1 MKRSLNTCYRLVWNA
16 AHGVFMAVSELTTSH
31 QKKSGV
37 ARVLVA
43 ATLTL
48 GSGVQAAGTD
58 ILPPHPTDVPVGE
71 TIDSVVIKSGD
82 TQNVYGQATNTTI
95 LGGGTQYVAPGGTA
109 DRTTISGADG
119 QQFVTGTATNT
130 TVSGQVSDDSEESD
144 CGFQAD
150 CSDGPRYVISEQNVS
165 GGGTATGTVLN
176 AGGWQFLRGNSTA
189 VDTIINA
196 NGYQEVNY
204 DSTATGTVVGDRA
217 AQGVISGGHA
227 INTTLGVASDTPL
240 KYGAYQVVLSAGSL
254 AENTTINNGGVQ
266 QVAEGGQAVNSV
278 VNNGGR
284 LELLLKN
291 TFYQNDVEVDSG
303 TVVGGTAKGVNVAP
317 GGLIYAGVGTTATE
331 VVIQSGGKLQ
341 ASTGATVMGTNSL
354 GRFSIDAATGHAS
367 HVLLD
372 KGGRL
377 DVLENGTA
385 DNTTVNNGGILAVE
399 NGGQAYNT
407 VMNAGGVL
415 IADTHAIVSG
425 TNALGAF
432 SIDAASGQARG
443 LWLDNGSRFTV
454 KANGQAEN
462 TTIGYGG
469 EMHVE
474 SGGSLSGTTRLAE
487 NAHLTLSG
495 DVISTGTIENAG
507 AITFSPE
514 QGNTVKTRAL
524 ATSAD
529 KDFTPRTLTTT
540 ALVGQGGTM
549 NMNIRLDTPDFPTDR
564 LVIDGGQA
572 TGKTWLNFTNIG
584 GAGLGLATTGNGINV
599 VEAMNNAT
607 TARDAFALSRPL
619 QAGAYN
625 YTLNH
630 GTTDENWYLSSEA
643 GYRAEVALYA
653 SLFAQSMD
661 YDRALAGSYH
671 QRSATQGDSRVWG
684 RIQGGHIG
692 HGDNGGIAK
701 GNTPESDGSYGFVQ
715 LGGDLL
721 SVSSM
726 RAGIY
731 AAAGQSSVNV
741 KNDDH
746 ARAGTVRDDVYSL
759 GGYLTAVHADS
770 GLWADMVAQGSR
782 HSLKANSDDNRFS
795 TTGTGWLASLET
807 GLPFNVSP
815 NLVLEPQLQ
824 YTWQGLSLDNGHDNG
839 GYVKFGDGSAQHVRV
854 GIRFGSSSEM
864 DFGQGSS
871 AVAGFADSMKR
882 SASELPVNGWVRPS
896 IIRTF
901 SSDGTLNMGTATA
914 GSNMAFTP
922 SQDGT
927 SLDLQA
933 GVEALVRQNV
943 TLGVQGGYTRNL
955 SGNSADGYNGQAT
968 LKVSF

>member
-16 AHGVFMAVSELTTSH
+16 AHGVFIAVSELTTSH

-58 ILPPHPTDVPVGE
+58 IPPPHTTDVPVGK
-71 TIDSVVIKSGD
+71 TIDGVVINSGD
-82 TQNVYGQATNTTI
+82 TQNVYGQTTNTTI
-95 LGGGTQYVAPGGTA
+95 LGGGAQFVAPGGTA

-119 QQFVTGTATNT
+119 NQYVYGTATNT
-130 TVSGQVSDDSEESD
+130 TVSGMLNNDNEDAD
-144 CGFQAD
+144 CGFHPD
-150 CSDGPRYVISEQNVS
+150 CSHGPRYVISEQNIRN
-165 GGGTATGTVLN
+165 GGTAIGTVLN
-176 AGGWQFLRGNSTA
+176 AGGWQFLQGNGTA
-189 VDTIINA
+189 VDTLINA

-227 INTTLGVASDTPL
+227 INTTLGAVSDTPL

-266 QVAEGGQAVNSV
+266 QVAEGGLAVNSS

-284 LELLLKN
+284 LELLVKN
-291 TFYQNDVEVDSG
+291 TFYQNDVDTG
-303 TVVGGTAKGVNVAP
+303 IPAVGGIAKGVNVAS

-331 VVIQSGGKLQ
+331 VTIQSGGKLQ

-415 IADTHAIVSG
+415 IADTQAVVSG

-443 LWLDNGSRFTV
+443 LWLENGSRFTV
-454 KANGQAEN
+454 KADGRAEN
-462 TTIGYGG
+462 TTIGRGG
-469 EMHVE
+469 EMRVE
-474 SGGSLSGTTRLAE
+474 NGGSLKGTTRLAD

-495 DVISTGTIENAG
+495 DVISNGTIENAG
-507 AITFSPE
+507 VITFSPE
-514 QGNTVKTRAL
+514 QSNTVKARAL
-524 ATSAD
+524 AAPAD

-540 ALVGQGGTM
+540 HLVGQGGTI
-549 NMNIRLDTPDFPTDR
+549 NMNIRLDNPDFPTDR

-572 TGKTWLNFTNIG
+572 TGKTWLSFINTG
-584 GAGLGLATTGNGINV
+584 DAGLGLATTGNGIKV
-599 VEAMNNAT
+599 VEAINDAT
-607 TARDAFALSRPL
+607 TAHDAFALGSQL
-619 QAGAYN
+619 QAGAYD
-625 YTLNH
+625 YTLHH
-630 GTTDENWYLSSEA
+630 GTTDESWYLSSEA

-671 QRSATQGDSRVWG
+671 QRSETQGDSRVWG

-721 SVSSM
+721 STSPL

-731 AAAGQSSVNV
+731 AAAGQSSVDV

-759 GGYLTAVHADS
+759 GGYLTAIHADS

-824 YTWQGLSLDNGHDNG
+824 YVWQGLSLDNGHDDG
-839 GYVKFGDGSAQHVRV
+839 GYVKFGDGSAQHIRA

-864 DFGQGSS
+864 DFGQGTS

-901 SSDGTLNMGTATA
+901 SSDGTLNMGTATV

-933 GVEALVRQNV
+933 GVEARVRQNV